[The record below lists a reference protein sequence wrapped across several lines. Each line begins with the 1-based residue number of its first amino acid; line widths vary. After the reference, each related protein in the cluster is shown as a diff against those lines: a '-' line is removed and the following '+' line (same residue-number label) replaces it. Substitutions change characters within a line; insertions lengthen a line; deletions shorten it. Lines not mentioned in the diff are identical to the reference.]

1 MRPRPAFLRSA
12 GRHRQGWR
20 VLALLLVSTAV
31 WAVVLVALPFLL
43 TVVGAL
49 LPLAAMGLL
58 VRYLVRQ
65 RRESSA
71 ANGRTPIRPP
81 RPTQA
86 HRR

>member
-1 MRPRPAFLRSA
+1 MRPLHVRLRAA

-49 LPLAAMGLL
+49 LPLAAVGML

-65 RRESSA
+65 RGESAA